1 MFHKEQ
7 QDLADQIQA
16 ILQDQEIPLTDE
28 LDWSPIPF
36 SGDWGIAASFFK
48 NAALE
53 ARSGKPINVPQ
64 RAEKI
69 ASLVAEKLP
78 AQKLFPRV
86 EGVKGYLNCYFDPLL
101 FSARVVN
108 LALSMEDFGRGEN
121 KGER

>member
-64 RAEKI
+64 RAEEI

-86 EGVKGYLNCYFDPLL
+86 EGVKGYLTIAVETTTLRYHQGCRYWIKRFFP
-101 FSARVVN
+101 
-108 LALSMEDFGRGEN
+108 
-121 KGER
+121 